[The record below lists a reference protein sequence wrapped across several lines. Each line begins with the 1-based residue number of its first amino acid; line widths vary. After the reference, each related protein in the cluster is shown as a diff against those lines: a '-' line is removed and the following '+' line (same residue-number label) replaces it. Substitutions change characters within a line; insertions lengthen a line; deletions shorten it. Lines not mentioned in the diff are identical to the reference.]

1 MTGKRPAPFNLN
13 PGRVVSPD
21 FFPRHPICHNEL
33 RRRIIVK
40 ICVLASSSSG
50 NSAFIRTSTT
60 RILVDAGLSKRD
72 LFARLAAIDEQC
84 DTMDA
89 ILVTHE
95 HSDHV
100 SGLVSLARQLNAP
113 IYITRLTAP
122 AIPWGEYTPKL
133 DCFQAGTTFTIGDI
147 EIDSFT
153 IPHDAIDPV
162 GFCFRT
168 HGIKIGIVTD
178 LGYLPDSIKFHLR
191 GTDLLVLE
199 SNHDL
204 EMLKVGPY
212 PWSVK
217 QRVMGRKGHLSN
229 DVVSDFIRLDLD
241 STISTLVLGHL
252 SEHNN
257 HPEIVRYT
265 AGRALDK
272 AGRALFTRLVV
283 AEPKQQTEVFTY

>member
-1 MTGKRPAPFNLN
+1 
-13 PGRVVSPD
+13 
-21 FFPRHPICHNEL
+21 
-33 RRRIIVK
+33 
-40 ICVLASSSSG
+40 VLASSSSG
-50 NSAFIRTSTT
+50 NSTFIRTEKT
-60 RILVDAGLSKRD
+60 RILVDAGLAKRD
-72 LFARLAAIDEQC
+72 ILARLAAIDEDAEQL
-84 DTMDA
+84 DA

-100 SGLVSLARQLNAP
+100 SGLVTLARHVNIP
-113 IYITRLTAP
+113 IFMTRLTAP

-133 DCFQAGTTFTIGDI
+133 DCFQAGTTFTVGDI
-147 EIDSFT
+147 EVDSFT

-162 GFCFRT
+162 GFCFRSQ
-168 HGIKIGIVTD
+168 GVKVGLVTD
-178 LGYLPDSIKFHLR
+178 LGYVTDSIKIHLR
-191 GTDLLVLE
+191 RSHLLVLE

-229 DVVSDFIRLDLD
+229 EVVCDFIRRDLD
-241 STISTLVLGHL
+241 SSIDTLVLGHL

-257 HPEIVRYT
+257 HPEIVRNL
-265 AGRALDK
+265 ANRALDR

-283 AEPKQQTEVFTY
+283 AEPKQQSEVFTY